1 MREMWTE
8 GRETAESG
16 RDDGRN
22 VGRRDERSR
31 SGIVDLASRRHSFFL
46 CFRVS
51 FGVNEFCE
59 VIGKCREY
67 YYVRA
72 RSSSSGGSTSQRIQ
86 RPHASVKVNGV
97 VCVSF

>member
-59 VIGKCREY
+59 GTIGKFREIL
-67 YYVRA
+67 RA
-72 RSSSSGGSTSQRIQ
+72 RAFFVWR
-86 RPHASVKVNGV
+86 
-97 VCVSF
+97 